1 MKYKKSVVL
10 LLLICAGFSQSSWAQ
25 ACCSAGTPLLS
36 SLELPSTARGNL
48 QFALTYEYNALL
60 DVLSGTR
67 TLEDDTRR
75 RVTHSVLLETSYG
88 LSSTFSVSALLTL
101 VQQERRIV
109 SPFDGTESQLS
120 ARGIGDAVVLFKHSL
135 VPLNIFSQLEV
146 TIGGGAKIPLGSSTL
161 TSGGILLPADMQPGT
176 GAWDGILWAY
186 GSKGFLPTLPLNIFA
201 TTSYR
206 FTGVNDRFGGEHEGY
221 KFGNEFIVSVG
232 VGYRTD
238 MLLDFSLHFRF
249 RHTTPDQFGGSGI
262 PNTGGDWFYLIPGIN
277 VKSSPNL
284 TFRASGQLPV
294 YRNLKGTQLTTSFTA
309 SLTIFYILG

>member
-1 MKYKKSVVL
+1 MFTKIPAVFLLMLSLVSHQSVR
-10 LLLICAGFSQSSWAQ
+10 AQ

-48 QFALTYEYNALL
+48 QFALTYEYNALR

-67 TLEDDTRR
+67 TLEDDARR

-101 VQQERRIV
+101 VQQERRIA

-120 ARGIGDAVVLFKHSL
+120 ARGIGDAVVLVKHSL

-186 GSKGFLPTLPLNIFA
+186 GSKGFLPTVPVNIFA
-201 TTSYR
+201 TASYR
-206 FTGVNDRFGGEHEGY
+206 FTGTNDRFGVDHEAY
-221 KFGNEFIVSVG
+221 EFGNEFIASIG
-232 VGYRTD
+232 AGYRTD
-238 MLLDFSLHFRF
+238 MFLDFSLLARY
-249 RHTTPDQFGGSGI
+249 RHTTPDEFGGSSI
-262 PNTGGDWFYLIPGIN
+262 PNTGGDWFYIIPGIN
-277 VKSSPNL
+277 VKSKGNL

-309 SLTIFYILG
+309 SLTIFYTLG